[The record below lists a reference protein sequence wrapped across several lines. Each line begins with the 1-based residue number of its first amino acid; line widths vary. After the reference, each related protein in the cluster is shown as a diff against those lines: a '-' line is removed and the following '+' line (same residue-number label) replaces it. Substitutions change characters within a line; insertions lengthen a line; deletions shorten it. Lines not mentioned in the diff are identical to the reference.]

1 MILKGRA
8 KFCGLIAILTAFI
21 IAGRLFYLQT
31 IKHEEL
37 TKITDNRV
45 FRTISQEVLRG
56 NFLDRNGRIL
66 AESIRSYSIAVS
78 KKYVND
84 KEKTFDV
91 LSIALKDV
99 NKKKLKKL
107 WKDKGNFFYVKKN
120 VMPDE
125 YEILKY
131 AINKQ
136 KITGIEI
143 SPMYTRLRPYD
154 DMAIDLLGYT
164 NSKNMG
170 LSGLELYYNDKLIR
184 KTKKKRVAKSRRGN
198 IIYDASIEKKEPTLN
213 IYLTLDADMQYYA
226 EKILNKYVDKN
237 QADGGVLIV
246 QDSKTAEVLALASN
260 PRKNGQAMAFQWTYE
275 PGSTFKAIT
284 FAAALDTNTIKITDS
299 IQCEETGKWEVTPDV
314 FIRDVHKA
322 EHGYLTV
329 PEVLSDSSNIGSGKI
344 ALKMD
349 TKDFYDYIKAFGF
362 GIKTAIS
369 FPAEPNG
376 ILRNWRKWYKIDK
389 ATLAFGHGISVTPIQ
404 LVTAYTALANGG
416 ILMQPYIVEKI
427 TNHKGRVIKKNKPT
441 KIRKVI
447 DSSTADLMKILL
459 VKVVEGG
466 TGTEAKVQGYS
477 TAGKTG
483 TSEKFLQGKYSET
496 HHTVSFAGF
505 VPVEKPKYTIL
516 VILDNPKTTTYA
528 SQSASPAFREMASA
542 ILNMKSVPQDEKV
555 F

>member
-8 KFCGLIAILTAFI
+8 KFCGFIAILTALI
-21 IAGRLFYLQT
+21 IAGKLFYLQT

-37 TKITDNRV
+37 SKITYDRV
-45 FRTISQEVLRG
+45 FRTISQDVLRG
-56 NFLDRNGRIL
+56 NFLDTNGKIL
-66 AESIRSYSIAVS
+66 AESIRSYTVAIS
-78 KKYVND
+78 KKYVED
-84 KEKTFDV
+84 KQEVFDV
-91 LSIALKDV
+91 LETALKDID
-99 NKKKLKKL
+99 KKQLKKL
-107 WKDKGNFFYVKKN
+107 WNDKGNFFYVKKN

-131 AINKQ
+131 AIKKQ
-136 KITGIEI
+136 NILGIEI
-143 SPMYTRLRPYD
+143 SPMYTRLRPYG

-170 LSGLELYYNDKLIR
+170 LSGLELYYNDKLIK
-184 KTKKKRVAKSRRGN
+184 KTKKKRVAKSRKGN
-198 IIYDASIEKKEPTLN
+198 IIYDAGIEKKEPTLD
-213 IYLTLDADMQYYA
+213 IHLTLDSNFQYYA

-237 QADGGVLIV
+237 EADGGVLIV

-260 PRKNGQAMAFQWTYE
+260 PRENGQAMAFQWTYE

-284 FAAALDTNTIKITDS
+284 FAVALDTNTIKITDS

-329 PEVLSDSSNIGSGKI
+329 PEVLSDSSNIGAGKI

-349 TKDFYDYIKAFGF
+349 SKDFYKYIKAFGF

-376 ILRNWRKWYKIDK
+376 ILRNYSKWYKIDK

-404 LVTAYTALANGG
+404 LVTAYTTIANGG
-416 ILMQPYIVEKI
+416 TLMQPYIIKKI
-427 TNHKGRVIKKNKPT
+427 TNYKGKVIQKNKPT

-447 DSSTADLMKILL
+447 SPATAELMKVLL
-459 VKVVEGG
+459 IKVVESG
-466 TGTEAKVQGYS
+466 TGIQAKVQGYS

-483 TSEKFLQGKYSET
+483 TSEKFLQGKYSEKE
-496 HHTVSFAGF
+496 HTVSFAGF
-505 VPVEKPKYTIL
+505 VPAEKPKYTIL

-542 ILNMKSVPQDEKV
+542 ILNLKSIPQDEKV